1 VDASTTHGGIAHP
14 FPGRI
19 VSKSIAFP
27 DEISGEDIIAKEA
40 YMIYFAI
47 ANAPTTPSI
56 LYIVS
61 DSLANVNSFTTC
73 RATNPRVIALVH
85 AAYNIA
91 ARKGITFI
99 VDHCQSSSNYA
110 DDASRLWI
118 KGPDVKDVYYRTDDM
133 NH

>member
-1 VDASTTHGGIAHP
+1 
-14 FPGRI
+14 
-19 VSKSIAFP
+19 
-27 DEISGEDIIAKEA
+27 
-40 YMIYFAI
+40 MIYFAI

-133 NH
+133 NHQRIIEHFVNPKVPFRHDLSTTVFNAL